1 MKRLTINRIA
11 SAGLRANRK
20 SYLALAAGIFLSI
33 FLVTTLC
40 LCVDGLLAR
49 REAMVAESVGYAD
62 VVLYDKPA
70 THDQLMQTGYFSQMT
85 ELYVTGMVQDS
96 TVAIGYDSPEGAAML
111 NRRITE
117 GRMPEHAGEIALEP
131 SVLSKLRMEAGIG
144 ENVTLA
150 IIPVDGTVETR
161 TYTIVGFLAEQSEAL
176 LDESWGH
183 GPNRY
188 PVASILVSAQEP
200 AFATGR
206 TVIHRLAVLR
216 PGMTLARFL
225 NDWNWEPQDDAFIE
239 IKFGGANT
247 GLNNQGMAVFFP
259 QDAIM
264 ADAKLESQLL
274 LLGILLGSLIVACCV
289 GISSSMEATLS
300 RKREEIAML
309 RAVGAT
315 RRQIRKVFGRETW
328 LLALTLAPIAV
339 LAGCGA
345 ACAAAALAADV
356 LLFRLNP
363 WVILPVIVLS
373 VAVMLL
379 SSMLPLR
386 RASAV
391 VPLMVMRDTGLMRHV
406 NRISTKKAF
415 KPARLIANRQLM
427 LHPLRPVGAALMA
440 AVMLLVICLGA
451 GLTFFAAD
459 IEAPMADFTL
469 KGNGGYGVRFLDSFD
484 HMTLTRS
491 DLQQLASLPGVT
503 GVQPRRALVV
513 NILLDTVPDYLKPS
527 MQSIGNQH
535 LLTDEDWDRYTSTPN
550 SIYEGFDMREYFRAD
565 YAKAREQFGVTQE
578 MAIFTVRVLP
588 VDEAA
593 LAPFVVEGSIDMAAI
608 NAGEAVI
615 AYVPTEYG
623 ATTDGSAW
631 STYKKPD
638 DSIQLDYVHQNDFFH
653 AGQTLTLMQNYYGLG
668 AGEQG
673 LPDDYERCESI
684 TLSVDVCA
692 VIECQTPAY
701 PHIHGGFLLTTEEGA
716 HKMGLYVGRL
726 NSVDITVDG
735 SVTGQTEEALQ
746 KRITTIAQRGGFTVV
761 NNTAEAR
768 AEQAAARRLI
778 TVLAGAGVVFFA
790 IAAAM
795 ITGSVSRQIRA
806 DQRGLGT
813 LRAVGADDK
822 VLFHCYQGQVILS
835 VLLAIPLAAIGVSA
849 ICLGGFVEYLHPG
862 AIVVSILCAALLLVC
877 CLISLRSRIRGV
889 LKCSIVENIREM

>member
-33 FLVTTLC
+33 FLVTALC

-49 REAMVAESVGYAD
+49 REVRVAESVGYAD

-70 THDQLMQTGYFSQMT
+70 THDQLMQTGYFSRMT
-85 ELYVTGMVQDS
+85 ELYVSGMVQDS

-131 SVLSKLRMEAGIG
+131 SVLSKLRMEADIG

-247 GLNNQGMAVFFP
+247 GLNNHGMAVFFP

-264 ADAKLESQLL
+264 ADAELESQLL

-363 WVILPVIVLS
+363 WVILPVLVLS

-386 RASAV
+386 RASA
-391 VPLMVMRDTGLMRHV
+391 GC
-406 NRISTKKAF
+406 
-415 KPARLIANRQLM
+415 PA
-427 LHPLRPVGAALMA
+427 
-440 AVMLLVICLGA
+440 
-451 GLTFFAAD
+451 D
-459 IEAPMADFTL
+459 
-469 KGNGGYGVRFLDSFD
+469 GYG
-484 HMTLTRS
+484 
-491 DLQQLASLPGVT
+491 
-503 GVQPRRALVV
+503 
-513 NILLDTVPDYLKPS
+513 
-527 MQSIGNQH
+527 
-535 LLTDEDWDRYTSTPN
+535 
-550 SIYEGFDMREYFRAD
+550 
-565 YAKAREQFGVTQE
+565 
-578 MAIFTVRVLP
+578 
-588 VDEAA
+588 
-593 LAPFVVEGSIDMAAI
+593 
-608 NAGEAVI
+608 
-615 AYVPTEYG
+615 
-623 ATTDGSAW
+623 
-631 STYKKPD
+631 
-638 DSIQLDYVHQNDFFH
+638 
-653 AGQTLTLMQNYYGLG
+653 
-668 AGEQG
+668 
-673 LPDDYERCESI
+673 
-684 TLSVDVCA
+684 
-692 VIECQTPAY
+692 
-701 PHIHGGFLLTTEEGA
+701 
-716 HKMGLYVGRL
+716 
-726 NSVDITVDG
+726 
-735 SVTGQTEEALQ
+735 
-746 KRITTIAQRGGFTVV
+746 
-761 NNTAEAR
+761 
-768 AEQAAARRLI
+768 
-778 TVLAGAGVVFFA
+778 
-790 IAAAM
+790 
-795 ITGSVSRQIRA
+795 
-806 DQRGLGT
+806 GT
-813 LRAVGADDK
+813 LA
-822 VLFHCYQGQVILS
+822 
-835 VLLAIPLAAIGVSA
+835 
-849 ICLGGFVEYLHPG
+849 
-862 AIVVSILCAALLLVC
+862 
-877 CLISLRSRIRGV
+877 
-889 LKCSIVENIREM
+889 

>member
-33 FLVTTLC
+33 FLVTALC

-49 REAMVAESVGYAD
+49 REVRVAESVGYAD

-70 THDQLMQTGYFSQMT
+70 THDQLMQTGYFSRMT

-264 ADAKLESQLL
+264 ADAELESQLL

-315 RRQIRKVFGRETW
+315 RRQIRKVFGREAW
-328 LLALTLAPIAV
+328 LLALTLAPVAV

-345 ACAAAALAADV
+345 ACAAAVLAADV

-363 WVILPVIVLS
+363 WVLLPVIVLS

-391 VPLMVMRDTGLMRHV
+391 APLMVMRDTGLMRHV

-469 KGNGGYGVRFLDSFD
+469 EGDGSYGSLFHDSFD
-484 HMTLTRS
+484 YAILTRA
-491 DLQQLASLPGVT
+491 DLAQLAALPGVT
-503 GVQPRRALVV
+503 GVQPERTLTV
-513 NILLDTVPDYLKPS
+513 NILTDAPGNYLKPS
-527 MQSIGNQH
+527 QQGHLNAH
-535 LLTDEDWDRYTSTPN
+535 LLTDADWDRYVSIPTSAFA
-550 SIYEGFDMREYFRAD
+550 EWDMRDYWRREYAM
-565 YAKAREQFGVTQE
+565 AREQFNVTQE
-578 MAIFTVRVLP
+578 MAMFPLRVLP
-588 VDEAA
+588 VDPAV
-593 LAPFVVEGSIDMAAI
+593 LAPYVAEGTIDMEAI
-608 NAGEAVI
+608 NAGRQVI
-615 AYVPTEYG
+615 VCAPTEYG
-623 ATTDGSAW
+623 ATSDGDAW
-631 STYKKPD
+631 STFVKPD
-638 DSIQLDYVHQNDFFH
+638 ASIELDYVHANDFFY
-653 AGQTLTLMQNYYGLG
+653 AGQTLTLMQNYYVLG
-668 AGEQG
+668 AGETS
-673 LPDDYERCESI
+673 LPNEYDRCESI
-684 TLSVDVCA
+684 TLNVTVGA
-692 VIECQTPAY
+692 VIESPVPAY
-701 PHIHGGFLLTTEEGA
+701 NRIHGGFILTTEAGV
-716 HKMGLYVGRL
+716 HNMGLYVGRL

-778 TVLAGAGVVFFA
+778 AVLAGAGVVFFA

-862 AIVVSILCAALLLVC
+862 AIVLSILCAALLLVC